1 MISIAFSVTITLLN
15 ENQRSVE
22 AVYVLE
28 VSEMI
33 RLKSSMCPVNSGNS
47 DLTATVNGHFFG
59 LCSYMLFL
67 NIQR

>member
-1 MISIAFSVTITLLN
+1 MTSIAFSVAITLLN
-15 ENQRSVE
+15 QNQGSGE

-33 RLKSSMCPVNSGNS
+33 RLKTSMCPVNSGNS
-47 DLTATVNGHFFG
+47 DLSATANGPFFS